1 MSLWD
6 KLPTYIHSLI
16 FEYDSTFRKN
26 YDMVIKEFLYRTPF
40 WRTKYLNKNANNDNR
55 FENQRRAVVFI
66 CNYWNNIYK
75 DKLKQWMNTRENY
88 PENFNLLATEEEFIT
103 DNQKNK
109 YRIIFRDLN
118 LLKKYNF
125 IFDSNE
131 VRLIRKK
138 YRNPEK
144 LAIKKKLKNN
154 L

>member
-16 FEYDSTFRKN
+16 FEYDSTFRNK

-75 DKLKQWMNTRENY
+75 DKLKQWMNTRENP